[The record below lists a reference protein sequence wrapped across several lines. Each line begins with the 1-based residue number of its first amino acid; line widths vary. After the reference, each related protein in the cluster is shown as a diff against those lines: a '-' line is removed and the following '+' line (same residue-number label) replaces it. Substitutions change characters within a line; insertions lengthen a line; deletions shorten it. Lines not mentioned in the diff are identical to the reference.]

1 MAGLHAACSVLLPL
15 MTLAE
20 HCLAYAV
27 RLDEAETLKYQDAGK
42 QKAKEAKDFSA
53 MRSEVL
59 EMQQICEQLQSP
71 VVFAHND
78 LLSGNIM
85 IPLDVSWLLH
95 LHGMRIC
102 YILCSCC
109 LHIPLLIMGAWAHT
123 WTSPHGISQH

>member
-1 MAGLHAACSVLLPL
+1 

-20 HCLAYAV
+20 RCLASAV
-27 RLDEAETLKYQDAGK
+27 RLDEAESLKYQDADK

-71 VVFAHND
+71 VIFAHND

-85 IPLDVSWLLH
+85 IPLEVSWFLH
-95 LHGMRIC
+95 LHGMQVC
-102 YILCSCC
+102 HVLCSGC
-109 LHIPLLIMGAWAHT
+109 LHDPLLLKGAWTHT
-123 WTSPHGISQH
+123 WTSPLCISQH